1 MSDVLRESVSAPDTR
16 RAGVRRDRSTPGRTR
31 SRPHR
36 VKPTHTMT
44 APFVP
49 FSEMSQI
56 AGLLSTSMTSGTVA
70 CEGDP
75 EAV

>member
-1 MSDVLRESVSAPDTR
+1 MSDVLRESLSAPDTR
-16 RAGVRRDRSTPGRTR
+16 RAGVRAR

-56 AGLLSTSMTSGTVA
+56 AGLLSTSMTSGTIA
-70 CEGDP
+70 CEGDL